1 MNSPQSK
8 KPTLIAN
15 NSERRLVIMVETR
28 YWPRIGLRVTKEMA
42 LQFAERMDGKAS
54 FYDDEME
61 EFVMTENDIGSAN
74 NEVEVLFSNP
84 DDSEEVADSKQTV
97 ILKSME
103 LHNQRR
109 KRIIKYRKE
118 VKKGF
123 VWENEETFVEALKE
137 EGESEEK
144 IAELLTIEIK
154 KAQDEAVNL
163 KYQEWFES
171 EVIALQKEYGTYK
184 EPSPLLDD
192 EEE

>member
-1 MNSPQSK
+1 
-8 KPTLIAN
+8 
-15 NSERRLVIMVETR
+15 MVETR
-28 YWPRIGLRVTKEMA
+28 YWPRIGLRVTKDLA

-74 NEVEVLFSNP
+74 NEVEKLFSNP
-84 DDSEEVADSKQTV
+84 DVSEELADPKQTV
-97 ILKSME
+97 IIKSME
-103 LHNQRR
+103 LHKQRR
-109 KRIIKYRKE
+109 ERIIKYRKE
-118 VKKGF
+118 IKKGF
-123 VWENEETFVEALKE
+123 VWDNEETFVEQLKE

-144 IAELLTIEIK
+144 IAELLTLEIK

-163 KYQEWFES
+163 KYQEWFEG